1 MTRIRAR
8 CPGCGDVEFGI
19 ESIVVVTSSRG
30 AITTGETAS
39 YRFECPECSDSIERS
54 AVPEVLELLMSAGVR
69 CEGAGVSVHRD
80 HPPLTERDLQD
91 FEAMLSK
98 PDWFSTFESTMRN
111 DNF

>member
-19 ESIVVVTSSRG
+19 ESIVVLGSAG
-30 AITTGETAS
+30 DAAS
-39 YRFECPECSDSIERS
+39 YRFDCPGCADSVERS

-69 CEGAGVSVHRD
+69 CAGGRD
-80 HPPLTERDLQD
+80 SRDTRPPLTERDLEQ
-91 FEAMLSK
+91 FETLLSK
-98 PDWFSTFESTMRN
+98 PDWFRTLESSLRN